1 MKHLNKNSERER
13 VGGPVFGSHW
23 HRPEGEQD
31 QGEQDQGEL
40 ASPGEPGTKRAALGS
55 LLIQS
60 GIATKS
66 QVKEAVNE
74 GLQTGERLGEV
85 AVRRGWATQEQIAV
99 LLADQWQLRYL
110 GTEALSVDLTAL
122 RLLPI
127 AAVHELDAVPIGFDE
142 RGVLVAVAE
151 PSLDLFAAVRERIG
165 QEVSFAVVTRAAL
178 DLLLR
183 SRMLGD
189 APAAVDESHS
199 LEPLTGPDEP
209 EPVEPKLDA
218 PDAVELSAFATP
230 EAELAVP
237 TADGEHPEALDEVRE
252 TREKEREAKPLLAI
266 AAAIAEEPAVGPRPG
281 FELPAG
287 TSSTRPPAVA
297 LATALEESRTELQR
311 LHERLP
317 ALVDLLAQVQ
327 EELGQLRKER
337 DAADA
342 AQKKDAET
350 ITKLEAEL
358 SRRDDLFEGLKDQ
371 VARLTVT
378 LGAARPD

>member
-1 MKHLNKNSERER
+1 MKNAHKHSERER
-13 VGGPVFGSHW
+13 VGGPFSGSHW
-23 HRPEGEQD
+23 HRSEGEQD
-31 QGEQDQGEL
+31 QGAL

-110 GTEALSVDLTAL
+110 GTEALAVDLTAL

-127 AAVHELDAVPIGFDE
+127 AAVRELDTVPIGFDE
-142 RGVLVAVAE
+142 GGVLVAVAE

-165 QEVSFAVVTRAAL
+165 QDVSFAVVTRAAL

-189 APAAVDESHS
+189 APAGVDESTS
-199 LEPLTGPDEP
+199 LEPVTAPHEP
-209 EPVEPKLDA
+209 EPVDASLDDPEA
-218 PDAVELSAFATP
+218 AEESAFGAGEGEP
-230 EAELAVP
+230 AVP
-237 TADGEHPEALDEVRE
+237 RADGEPPEALDEDRE
-252 TREKEREAKPLLAI
+252 SREGERGAQPLAAMAGAATADGEKP
-266 AAAIAEEPAVGPRPG
+266 AAGRRPV
-281 FELPAG
+281 FKLPAG
-287 TSSTRPPAVA
+287 TSPTRPAAVA
-297 LATALEESRTELQR
+297 LATALEESSTELQR
-311 LHERLP
+311 LQDRLP
-317 ALVDLLAQVQ
+317 ALVDSLAHVHEQ
-327 EELGQLRKER
+327 LGQLRMELE
-337 DAADA
+337 AADA
-342 AQKKDAET
+342 EQKRDAET
-350 ITKLEAEL
+350 ISKLEAEL

-371 VARLTVT
+371 VATLTAT
-378 LGAARPD
+378 LSAARPN